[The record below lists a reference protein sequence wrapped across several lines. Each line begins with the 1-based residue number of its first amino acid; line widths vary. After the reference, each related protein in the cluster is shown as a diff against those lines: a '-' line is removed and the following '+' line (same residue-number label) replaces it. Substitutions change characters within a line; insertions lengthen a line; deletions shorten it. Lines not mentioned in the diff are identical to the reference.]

1 MDLMYLFLAAVA
13 VGMRCSPVQLLTTT
27 KLLGELRHHA
37 EHDTGEDLVA
47 VEGAIMHPDLDR
59 LRHLAVCAGGDRQIQ
74 WIHIDL

>member
-1 MDLMYLFLAAVA
+1 M
-13 VGMRCSPVQLLTTT
+13 GMRFGPQIAHVGIT
-27 KLLGELRHHA
+27 LLGELRHHA